1 MKNKFTLKNDYEL
14 IQIVREKTK
23 DSALAFEEI
32 YNRYSKRTYTYCL
45 RYLSNNKELANDI
58 FQDVFER
65 FYETIIKNKF
75 NIDNI
80 SAFLLRIAKNL
91 SINEKNKRSYKD
103 ISIEGMDFPY
113 KEENSVENNEI
124 NQIIKL
130 AIESLPKD
138 YKEAIVMKE
147 FMDMSYSEIA
157 EALEIDIS
165 LVRIRIYRA
174 KQKIKELLK
183 PYLNELEYNKN

>member
-1 MKNKFTLKNDYEL
+1 MKNKFALKNDYEL
-14 IQIVREKTK
+14 IQIVRDKTN
-23 DSALAFEEI
+23 DSTLAFEEI
-32 YNRYSKRTYTYCL
+32 YNRYSKRIYTYCL

-65 FYETIIKNKF
+65 FYETIIKNKI

-91 SINEKNKRSYKD
+91 SINEKNKRSYKN

-113 KEENSVENNEI
+113 KEENSIENNEI
-124 NQIIKL
+124 NQLLKL
-130 AIESLPKD
+130 AIDSLPKD
-138 YKEAIVMKE
+138 YKESIVMKE
-147 FMDMSYSEIA
+147 FMDMSYNEIA

-165 LVRIRIYRA
+165 IVRIRIYRA

>member
-1 MKNKFTLKNDYEL
+1 MKNKFALKNDYEL
-14 IQIVREKTK
+14 IQIVRDKTK
-23 DSALAFEEI
+23 DSTLAFEEI
-32 YNRYSKRTYTYCL
+32 YNRYSKRIYTYCL

-65 FYETIIKNKF
+65 FYETIIKNKI

-91 SINEKNKRSYKD
+91 SINEKNKRSYKN

-113 KEENSVENNEI
+113 KEENSIENNEI
-124 NQIIKL
+124 NQLLKL
-130 AIESLPKD
+130 AIDSLPKD
-138 YKEAIVMKE
+138 YKESIVMKE
-147 FMDMSYSEIA
+147 FMDMSYNEIA

-165 LVRIRIYRA
+165 IVRIRIYRA